1 MYYICSPFTEIDKK
15 TPMTNPDL
23 SIYQEAIK
31 PEAIKLSF
39 RRLMEPL
46 LVLFNKASGMVL
58 PGKHFYIAYSIP
70 GGVYGFFDHHDIS
83 QEELDAIM
91 LVIKGMITNKEKI
104 MHETLP
110 TDDLL
115 YYFEKHNRADI
126 IHLIRSKTPHVA
138 SEGFPLSHLN
148 GYGEFFPNYI
158 NEDYERLQHFVLK
171 PFGKG
176 FFLIADP
183 VFFER
188 VMPAEAIQSKY
199 FQGFKETQETMK
211 YLGISS
217 FAELNDI
224 IASGRLPEFIKLS
237 EAWQA
242 RRISQIADSILSH
255 PSSPHVIFLAGP
267 TSSGKTTSAKRL
279 AIELR
284 VLKKQVSIL
293 SLDNYYLPH
302 SKIPD
307 DPITGMKNFELIT
320 ALDLDLFRQN
330 INDLLIGKAV
340 RLPRYHF
347 DGKGAI
353 PEKEATQIQTDT
365 YLIVEGIHGLNPEL
379 WHDVMDVESFRLYVS
394 ALSTL
399 NIHDHLPLS
408 TSDNRLMRR
417 MIRDQL
423 FRGYGFN
430 ETISRWPDIIQNEY
444 QSIFPYQESAHAV
457 FNSALAYEPAVFAH
471 YAPKIMLNENI
482 GNELISEEAKRI
494 IRILSLLIPI
504 DPVDIPPTSVIREFI
519 GGSSFN
525 Y

>member
-1 MYYICSPFTEIDKK
+1 
-15 TPMTNPDL
+15 MTNSGINIQQP
-23 SIYQEAIK
+23 SSQ

-46 LVLFNKASGMVL
+46 LVLFNKAAGTVL

-70 GGVYGFFDHHDIS
+70 GGVYGFFDHHKVS
-83 QEELDAIM
+83 HHELDAIS
-91 LVIKGMITNKEKI
+91 LTINKMITNKERI
-104 MHETLP
+104 RHETLP

-115 YYFEKHNRADI
+115 HYFEKHNRTDI
-126 IHLIRSKTPHVA
+126 LHLIRSKTPHIE
-138 SEGFPLSHLN
+138 SEGFPLAHLN

-158 NEDYERLQHFVLK
+158 AEDYERLQHFSLK

-176 FFLIADP
+176 FFLVADP

-188 VMPAEAIQSKY
+188 VMPVEAIQSKY
-199 FQGFKETQETMK
+199 FQGFEESEETMK
-211 YLGISS
+211 HLGIAS

-237 EAWQA
+237 EAWQS
-242 RRISQIADSILSH
+242 RRISRIADTILSH
-255 PSSPHVIFLAGP
+255 PNSPRVIFLAGP

-279 AIELR
+279 AIELK

-330 INDLLIGKAV
+330 INDLLVGKAI

-353 PEKEATQIQTDT
+353 PEKEPTQINNDT

-430 ETISRWPDIIQNEY
+430 ETISRWPDIMQNEY
-444 QSIFPYQESAHAV
+444 QSIFPFQESAHAF

-471 YAPKIMLNENI
+471 YAPQIIQNQNT
-482 GNELISEEAKRI
+482 GNELISKEAKRI

-504 DPVDIPPTSVIREFI
+504 NPVDIPPTSVIREFI

>member
-1 MYYICSPFTEIDKK
+1 MTKPGIK
-15 TPMTNPDL
+15 TQQP
-23 SIYQEAIK
+23 SSQ

-46 LVLFNKASGMVL
+46 LVLFNKAAGTVL

-70 GGVYGFFDHHDIS
+70 GGVYGFFHHHEVSHQELNAIS
-83 QEELDAIM
+83 LAISN
-91 LVIKGMITNKEKI
+91 MIANKEKI
-104 MHETLP
+104 RHEHLP

-115 YYFEKHNRADI
+115 YYFKKHNRADI
-126 IHLIRSKTPHVA
+126 LHLIHSKIPHIE
-138 SEGFPLSHLN
+138 SDGFPLAHLN
-148 GYGEFFPNYI
+148 GYGEFFPNFI
-158 NEDYERLQHFVLK
+158 NEDYERLQHFSLK
-171 PFGKG
+171 PFGRG
-176 FFLIADP
+176 FFLVADP

-199 FQGFKETQETMK
+199 FKGFEESEETMK
-211 YLGISS
+211 HLGIAS

-224 IASGRLPEFIKLS
+224 IAGGRLPEFIKLS

-242 RRISQIADSILSH
+242 RRISQIADTILSH
-255 PSSPHVIFLAGP
+255 PDSPRVIFLAGP

-279 AIELR
+279 AIELK

-330 INDLLIGKAV
+330 INDLLVGKAV

-347 DGKGAI
+347 DGKGAL
-353 PEKEATQIQTDT
+353 PEKKTTQISNDT

-430 ETISRWPDIIQNEY
+430 ETISRWPDIMQNEY
-444 QSIFPYQESAHAV
+444 QSIFPFQESAHAI

-471 YAPKIMLNENI
+471 YAPQIIQNQNDD
-482 GNELISEEAKRI
+482 NELISEEAKRI
-494 IRILSLLIPI
+494 IRILSMLIPI

>member
-1 MYYICSPFTEIDKK
+1 
-15 TPMTNPDL
+15 MTKSGL
-23 SIYQEAIK
+23 QFEQQSTQ

-46 LVLFNKASGMVL
+46 LVLFNKAVGEVL
-58 PGKHFYIAYSIP
+58 TDKRFYIAYSIP
-70 GGVYGFFDHHDIS
+70 GGVYGFFDHYEVSKQQLEAIS
-83 QEELDAIM
+83 LSIST
-91 LVIKGMITNKEKI
+91 MIANKERI
-104 MHETLP
+104 RHETLP
-110 TDDLL
+110 TDYLL
-115 YYFEKHNRADI
+115 QYFEKHERADI
-126 IHLIRSKTPHVA
+126 VDLIRSKTPHIE
-138 SEGFPLSHLN
+138 SEGFPLAHLN

-158 NEDYERLQHFVLK
+158 SEDYERLQHFRLL

-176 FFLIADP
+176 FFLVADP

-188 VMPAEAIQSKY
+188 VMPAEALQSKY
-199 FQGFKETQETMK
+199 FRGFEETEETMK
-211 YLGISS
+211 HLGIAS

-224 IASGRLPEFIKLS
+224 ISGGRLPEFIKLS
-237 EAWQA
+237 EAWQT
-242 RRISQIADSILSH
+242 RRISQIADTILSDKN
-255 PSSPHVIFLAGP
+255 SPRVIFLAGP

-284 VLKKQVSIL
+284 IMKKQVHIL

-302 SKIPD
+302 NQIPD
-307 DPITGMKNFELIT
+307 DPNTGIKNFELIT
-320 ALDLDLFRQN
+320 ALDLKLFRKN
-330 INDLLIGKAV
+330 INDLLAGKAV

-353 PEKEATQIQTDT
+353 PERQATQITPDT
-365 YLIVEGIHGLNPEL
+365 YLIVEGIHGLNPGL
-379 WHDVMDVESFRLYVS
+379 WHDVMDVDSFRLYVS

-417 MIRDQL
+417 MIRDHL

-430 ETISRWPDIIQNEY
+430 ETISRWPDIMQNEY
-444 QSIFPYQESAHAV
+444 QSIFPYQESAHAI
-457 FNSALAYEPAVFAH
+457 FNSALVYEPAIFAH
-471 YAPKIMLNENI
+471 YAPQILQSQNNED
-482 GNELISEEAKRI
+482 ELISEEVKRI
-494 IRILSLLIPI
+494 IRLLSLLIPI
-504 DPVDIPPTSVIREFI
+504 DPTDIPPTSIIREFI